1 MQFSSQILKIF
12 GIFDIKERRVIMSYY
27 NFDDSEQR
35 ARYNRNGHIPVP
47 PSAMRKYNEWRRL
60 IANYGYNPRT
70 AAEHVGDTNPERLR
84 GNTFSIRLTQEHRVV
99 YSIQGNN
106 ITVHSV
112 GGHYVRQ

>member
-1 MQFSSQILKIF
+1 
-12 GIFDIKERRVIMSYY
+12 MSYY